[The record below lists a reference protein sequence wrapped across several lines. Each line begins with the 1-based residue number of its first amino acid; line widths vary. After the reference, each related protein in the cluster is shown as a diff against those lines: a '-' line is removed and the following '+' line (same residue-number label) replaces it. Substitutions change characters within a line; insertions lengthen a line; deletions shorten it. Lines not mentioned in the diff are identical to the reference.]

1 MHYSF
6 CEWPPNIILNYNL
19 PGKEI
24 DTFQVSSCMSK
35 SKLGA
40 YTSALI
46 LIGMFMSFSAVSQ
59 GGPCAKSGQAKAECL
74 VGSYGPVILNTSHP
88 VTIDSLLPGISKV
101 RICI

>member
-46 LIGMFMSFSAVSQ
+46 LIGMFMSFLAVSQ
-59 GGPCAKSGQAKAECL
+59 GGPCAKSGQAKARMPGRLLWPC
-74 VGSYGPVILNTSHP
+74 NTEHITS
-88 VTIDSLLPGISKV
+88 
-101 RICI
+101 CYN